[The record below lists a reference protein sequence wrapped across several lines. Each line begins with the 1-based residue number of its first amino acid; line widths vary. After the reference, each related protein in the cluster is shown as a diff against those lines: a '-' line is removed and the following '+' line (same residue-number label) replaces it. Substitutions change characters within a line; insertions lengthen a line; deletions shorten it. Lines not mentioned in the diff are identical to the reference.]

1 MVIEMLSTEGGF
13 VRRLLGE
20 TAPWLVGLGV
30 PIPISPSKVPSKE
43 SIVAHHFRWAIFR
56 HKFGGTGGRF

>member
-20 TAPWLVGLGV
+20 TAPWLVGLG
-30 PIPISPSKVPSKE
+30 
-43 SIVAHHFRWAIFR
+43 
-56 HKFGGTGGRF
+56 GTHSD